1 MTLGRAQMTITLTR
15 LAVLIHCHS
24 INVLHTRL
32 FTPVVV
38 NVRNQN
44 LQLNLTSET
53 RGA

>member
-15 LAVLIHCHS
+15 LAVLIHS